1 MSLTFAIGYKKE
13 VSQVIEID
21 DINKIAKVLVE
32 GAENKDSSIRFTAVQ
47 TFAQIYRI
55 RYLYEITPN
64 PPLVPSLIKA
74 LKDEDLGVR
83 YMAMLRFPIIR
94 NPAKDAIPLLLEELD
109 SKDERL
115 RGVAAL
121 AFQGMGSDAK
131 PAIPKIIA
139 ISQNKQENEQNRLSA
154 LRSLGN
160 LKKNAVSAIPALINT
175 LEDKQNSKS
184 IVRGAA
190 GALQKIDSVIA
201 IPYIVKKISDKD
213 KNYRRSWTRLLQDAV
228 NQIKRNK
235 NDLSKAELSKVISEL
250 ETALKIIENFEN
262 VTNLDFT
269 IKKLRQSIAELKK

>member
-1 MSLTFAIGYKKE
+1 MKLTFAIGYVKE
-13 VSQVIEID
+13 VSKVIEIG
-21 DINKIAKVLVE
+21 DINKMAQVMVE
-32 GAENKDSSIRFTAVQ
+32 GTGNKDSSIRFTAVQ
-47 TFAQIYRI
+47 PFAQIYRI
-55 RYLYEITPN
+55 RYLYEIKAN
-64 PPLVPSLIKA
+64 PSLVSPIIQMI
-74 LKDEDLGVR
+74 KDEDPGVR
-83 YMAMLRFPIIR
+83 YIAMWVI
-94 NPAKDAIPLLLEELD
+94 AKMGNAKKAAIPLLLEELD

-121 AFQGMGSDAK
+121 AFQGMGSEAK

-139 ISQNKQENEQNRLSA
+139 ILQNKQENEQNRLSA
-154 LRSLGN
+154 LKSLGN

-269 IKKLRQSIAELKK
+269 INILRQSIAELNI